1 MTFKTTT
8 LDLGYTGISH
18 LKFFIRIIIKSVE
31 NRYELLY
38 YQKFMIPKKEKT
50 KLTYINVYLFIFLKQ
65 ISFISKSD
73 IL

>member
-38 YQKFMIPKKEKT
+38 YQKFMIPFKKK
-50 KLTYINVYLFIFLKQ
+50 KRKNKIDVY
-65 ISFISKSD
+65 
-73 IL
+73 

>member
-8 LDLGYTGISH
+8 LDLGYTGVSH

-38 YQKFMIPKKEKT
+38 YQKFMIPFKKK
-50 KLTYINVYLFIFLKQ
+50 KRKNKIDVY
-65 ISFISKSD
+65 
-73 IL
+73 